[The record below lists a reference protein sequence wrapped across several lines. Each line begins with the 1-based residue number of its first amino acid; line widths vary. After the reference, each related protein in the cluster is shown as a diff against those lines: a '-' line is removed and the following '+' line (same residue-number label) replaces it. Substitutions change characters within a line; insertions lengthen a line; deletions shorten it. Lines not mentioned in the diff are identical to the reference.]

1 METLNLMQYFL
12 VTGGSGGMGSAI
24 CKQLSLIGI
33 TPIIGYKSNA
43 DLAEKIAMDT
53 GGFTV
58 KLDMS
63 DEASISNALNIIQ
76 ESLKENDLL
85 AGVILGASPP
95 PDLLPFS
102 RLSSQHYLD
111 QFQVNVNGP
120 QVLLSLLIKN
130 FFRKKK
136 AGQIIGILSNAIG
149 SNDKAPATG
158 MGAYIVAKSAMQSL
172 LSVCLAE
179 YPWLNVSS
187 VSPGFTDTKML
198 EVFDKR
204 YLELVAATNPISHP
218 DEVAKTIINKIK
230 I

>member
-12 VTGGSGGMGSAI
+12 VTGGSGGIGSAI

-111 QFQVNVNGP
+111 QFRSHLDQFRVRLSSFCRGLQSMCTRRLERKASRLFQVW
-120 QVLLSLLIKN
+120 KN
-130 FFRKKK
+130 
-136 AGQIIGILSNAIG
+136 AMILA
-149 SNDKAPATG
+149 
-158 MGAYIVAKSAMQSL
+158 
-172 LSVCLAE
+172 
-179 YPWLNVSS
+179 
-187 VSPGFTDTKML
+187 
-198 EVFDKR
+198 
-204 YLELVAATNPISHP
+204 
-218 DEVAKTIINKIK
+218 
-230 I
+230 

>member
-33 TPIIGYKSNA
+33 TPIIGYKSNT
-43 DLAEKIAMDT
+43 DLAEKVAIDS
-53 GGFTV
+53 GGFAV

-63 DEASISNALNIIQ
+63 DETSIHNALNTIQ
-76 ESLKENDLL
+76 ERLNENDLL

-102 RLSSQHYLD
+102 RLSSQHYLN
-111 QFQVNVNGP
+111 QFQINVNGP

-136 AGQIIGILSNAIG
+136 TGQIIGILSNAIG
-149 SNDKAPATG
+149 SHDKAPATG

-187 VSPGFTDTKML
+187 ISPGFTDTKML

-204 YLELVAATNPISHP
+204 YIELVAAKNSISHP
-218 DEVAKTIINKIK
+218 DEVAKKIINEIS